1 MDHKRLAHASPSSPG
16 FPSREAGRGRTT
28 KATLVIAS
36 AVAESRRRWSRK
48 LQETFAICEVAEGKA
63 LEQITANLRPDVVV
77 VDLTL
82 PRLGRVR
89 GLPHIQRLSRSTK
102 TLALTDRP
110 TEGEAIAVLR
120 AGARGYYSRAID
132 AAQLVKALAVVQKGE
147 IWIQRKLIPSLV
159 AEITSLAERRQ
170 NTRADRLLEGLTA
183 RQRLTAELL
192 SRGASNKE
200 IATQLSI
207 SERTVKAHLTETFRS
222 LGVSDRV
229 QLALLLKRPGN

>member
-1 MDHKRLAHASPSSPG
+1 M
-16 FPSREAGRGRTT
+16 GRTT

-36 AVAESRRRWSRK
+36 AMAETRRRWSRR

-63 LEQITANLRPDVVV
+63 LEQVTANLRPDVVV

-82 PRLGRVR
+82 PRLGRLR
-89 GLPHIQRLSRSTK
+89 GLPHIQRWSRPTK
-102 TLALTDRP
+102 TLVLTDAP

-120 AGARGYYSRAID
+120 AGARGYYSRTID
-132 AAQLVKALAVVQKGE
+132 AAQLMKAVAVVQKGE
-147 IWIQRKLIPSLV
+147 IWLQRKLIPRLV

-170 NTRADRLLEGLTA
+170 NAKADPLLEGLTA

-192 SRGASNKE
+192 SRGASNRE
-200 IATQLSI
+200 IAAQLNI
-207 SERTVKAHLTETFRS
+207 SERTVKAHLTETFRY

-229 QLALLLKRPGN
+229 QLALLLKRPRN